1 MRDIN
6 TPLLKAYYEA
16 LAGNIVMP
24 GSGTVV
30 SVYEGEEPN
39 NLQDKAYIVLGDVL
53 SSDDST
59 KSSTDTAT
67 SIQIGIYTWENTY
80 NTSLTVNDIAGQI
93 FAIIKPS
100 PNAVLTVANIQ
111 MVKLTLTTDRLERVG
126 TLAGRKYINRILI
139 FQQEL
144 FIFT

>member
-1 MRDIN
+1 
-6 TPLLKAYYEA
+6 
-16 LAGNIVMP
+16 MP
-24 GSGTVV
+24 GSGTVL

-39 NLQDKAYIVLGDVL
+39 NLQDKAYIVLGDVI

-67 SIQIGIYTWENTY
+67 SIQISIYTWENNY
-80 NTSLTVNDIAGQI
+80 NSSLTVNDIADQI
-93 FAIIKPS
+93 FAIVKPS
-100 PNAVLTVANIQ
+100 PNAVLTVDNIQ
-111 MVKLTLTTDRLERVG
+111 MVKLTLTTDRLDRVG